1 MHCIMDIQRSLL
13 IVALCIMSKLHV
25 ILMLMAAL
33 ESGVVKNS
41 AGTAG
46 FYS

>member
-1 MHCIMDIQRSLL
+1 MDVQRSRLS
-13 IVALCIMSKLHV
+13 VALCTMSKPHA

-33 ESGVVKNS
+33 ESGVVKTP

-46 FYS
+46 FCS